1 MINEEIYKTDINKI
15 KHKIEDILA
24 HSNDLIAFIY
34 KLQNHIPSDKF
45 DKEVINTFDK
55 VLEYLCWASEEA
67 EKTSS
72 EELEAGSYLTFQVD
86 LIWDYTEIC
95 SKWSYMLDHYLE
107 EDYKQKLHSKFDELK
122 RESDE
127 LQLMNERLSETK

>member
-15 KHKIEDILA
+15 KQIIEDILV
-24 HSNDLIAFIY
+24 HSNDLIAFVC
-34 KLQNHIPSDKF
+34 KQQNHIPSDKF
-45 DKEVINTFDK
+45 DKEVTNTFDK

-67 EKTSS
+67 EKTLSG
-72 EELEAGSYLTFQVD
+72 ELETGCYLTFQVD

-107 EDYKQKLHSKFDELK
+107 EDYKQKLHFKFDELK
-122 RESDE
+122 QEADE

>member
-1 MINEEIYKTDINKI
+1 MINEEIYKANINKI
-15 KHKIEDILA
+15 KQIIEDILV
-24 HSNDLIAFIY
+24 HSSGLIAFVY

-45 DKEVINTFDK
+45 DKEIINTFDK

-67 EKTSS
+67 EKTLSG
-72 EELEAGSYLTFQVD
+72 ELETGRYLTFQVD

-122 RESDE
+122 RETDE
-127 LQLMNERLSETK
+127 LQRMNEHLDETK